1 MGVTRTIDYKGIPT
15 MQAVGAFD
23 TFSNFFKEEKFEIVI
38 EIGTAFG
45 GLSTF
50 LYEQSLIYKFKF
62 ITYDKFSDRLLE
74 KIPNPEFEFRNKNC
88 FDELV
93 KNEIIEILSNKKC
106 LLLCDGGNKKEE
118 FNIFCKYLDSN
129 SYIMAHDYSPD
140 EKYFLEN
147 IRGKIWNWFEIKDDD
162 VKDSL
167 EEYVTKSKYY
177 NIFLNVVWLSCV
189 KK

>member
-23 TFSNFFKEEKFEIVI
+23 TFSNFFKEEKFEIII

-74 KIPNPEFEFRNKNC
+74 KIPNPEFEFRNIDC
-88 FDELV
+88 FSENG
-93 KNEIIEILSNKKC
+93 KQEIIEALLSKKT
-106 LLLCDGGNKKEE
+106 LLLCDGGNKKNE
-118 FNIFCKYLDSN
+118 FNLFSEYIQHG

-140 EKYFLEN
+140 REYFEKEV
-147 IRGKIWNWFEIKDDD
+147 RGKIWNWFEISDED
-162 VKDSL
+162 VSESL
-167 EEYVTKSKYY
+167 INYVEKSNYY
-177 NIFLNVVWLSCV
+177 DEFLEVVWLSCV